1 MKLVLLFFCGFIIS
15 VIGLFIIIILSKIKL
30 NIKKCNITNIKEGR
44 KKKGIDKE
52 IAIYLEFFL
61 LGFIKIGKIKI
72 TEKLLEK
79 LKIKNDVKSIRKDVN
94 VAKSINI
101 IEIIKKL
108 KIKPEKIKMY
118 LAIGTENVMLT
129 VNLVAIIS
137 SIIAII
143 FRGVNP
149 KKTEYRIIPLYNYG
163 NSIKF
168 NLNCIISVK
177 IVHIIYVIYIL
188 LKKRRSKNERTSNRR
203 SYDYSYE

>member
-15 VIGLFIIIILSKIKL
+15 VIGLFIIIILSTIKL

-52 IAIYLEFFL
+52 IAIYLEIFL